1 MGVNMTDTKKEKV
14 VKDSFISR
22 VKESYPSLH
31 PVERQLAGFILDF
44 PGELASYTASELA
57 SLAGVSNATVSRFI
71 RHIGYQSFDE
81 ARRQVREERKTGVP
95 LFQAE
100 RKGVLSGEKVA
111 DTTILYG
118 NNITETFKQLG
129 ESRVNEIS
137 DKMLNSRRVWVF
149 GFRASQALA
158 AYFQLQLYQLND
170 EARLVHTGGGGLGEY
185 LSAINEQDLIV
196 LYGLRRRP
204 TIWRQL
210 LSQCIGTGAEILLI
224 SDNHLAFD
232 QDVTWHIRC
241 CCDNSGPLDDH
252 TSVMALNHLLLNS
265 AFERAGPDERRRLAD
280 SYNQH
285 QQLDEM

>member
-1 MGVNMTDTKKEKV
+1 MGVNMSDKNKTKV

-22 VKESYPSLH
+22 VKEHYPSLH
-31 PVERQLAGFILDF
+31 PVEKQLAGFILDF

-71 RHIGYQSFDE
+71 RHIGYQNFDE
-81 ARRQVREERKTGVP
+81 ARRQVREERKSGVP
-95 LFQAE
+95 LFKAE
-100 RKGVLSGEKVA
+100 RKAVLSDEKMP
-111 DTTILYG
+111 DSSILYG
-118 NNITETFKQLG
+118 SNITETFKQLG
-129 ESRVNEIS
+129 ESRVNSIS

-149 GFRASQALA
+149 GFRASHALA

-170 EARLVHTGGGGLGEY
+170 EARLVQTGDGGLGEF

-210 LSQCIGTGAEILLI
+210 VSQCLETGAEILLI
-224 SDNHLAFD
+224 SDNHLAFN
-232 QDVTWHIRC
+232 QEVSWHIRC
-241 CCDNSGPLDDH
+241 CCDNTGPLDDH
-252 TSVMALNHLLLNS
+252 TSVMALNHLLLNA
-265 AFERAGPDERRRLAD
+265 AFERAGPNERRRLAD

-285 QQLDEM
+285 QQLDEL

>member
-1 MGVNMTDTKKEKV
+1 M
-14 VKDSFISR
+14 DSFISR
-22 VKESYPSLH
+22 VKDNLESLH
-31 PVERQLAGFILDF
+31 PVEKQLANFVLEF

-71 RHIGYQSFDE
+71 RRIGYQNFEE
-81 ARRQVREERKTGVP
+81 ARRQVREECKSGVP

-100 RKGVLSGEKVA
+100 RKSMLRGDKGT
-111 DTTILYG
+111 DTSILYG
-118 NNITETFKQLG
+118 SNITETFKQLG
-129 ESRVNEIS
+129 ESRVNTIS

-149 GFRASQALA
+149 GFRASHALA

-170 EARLVHTGGGGLGEY
+170 EARLVQTGDGGLGEF
-185 LSAINEQDLIV
+185 LSAINDQDLIV

-210 LSQCIGTGAEILLI
+210 LSQCIATSAEILLI
-224 SDNHLAFD
+224 SDNHLAFNH
-232 QDVTWHIRC
+232 DVTWHIRC
-241 CCDNSGPLDDH
+241 CCDNVGPLDDH

-265 AFERAGPDERRRLAD
+265 AFERAGPNERRRLAD

-285 QQLDEM
+285 QQLDEL

>member
-1 MGVNMTDTKKEKV
+1 MGINMSDTNKTKA

-22 VKESYPSLH
+22 VKEYYPSLH
-31 PVERQLAGFILDF
+31 PVEKQLAGFILDF

-71 RHIGYQSFDE
+71 RHIGYQNFDE
-81 ARRQVREERKTGVP
+81 ARRQVREERKSGVP

-100 RKGVLSGEKVA
+100 RKTVISGDKASDNTV
-111 DTTILYG
+111 LYG
-118 NNITETFKQLG
+118 NNIVETFKQLG
-129 ESRVNEIS
+129 ESRVHAIT

-158 AYFQLQLYQLND
+158 TYFQLQLYQLND
-170 EARLVHTGGGGLGEY
+170 DARLVQTGDGGLGEY
-185 LSAINEQDLIV
+185 LSAINDQDLIV

-210 LSQCIGTGAEILLI
+210 LSQCVGTGADILLI

-241 CCDNSGPLDDH
+241 CCDNAGPLDDH

-265 AFERAGPDERRRLAD
+265 AFERAGPEERRRLAD

-285 QQLDEM
+285 QQLDEL